1 LSCPELTPPCKKLRC
16 ALSKVKLVPDFDK
29 KVGWS
34 EGYSTKMVA
43 GGKKLNHLLEKDS
56 T

>member
-1 LSCPELTPPCKKLRC
+1 MVSKAHVMAILVV
-16 ALSKVKLVPDFDK
+16 AVMSKVKLVPDFDK